1 MTKKVAVI
9 NDLSGLGRCSLTAAI
24 SVLSAMGI
32 QACPLPTAILSSQ
45 TEYPSYYCYDFT
57 DKMDYFRQE
66 WKKLGTSFSGIYT
79 GYVASVCQI
88 EQIMHFLDTFQT
100 ADTFLLV
107 DPVMGD
113 DGVTYDMYTS
123 GLLTAMKELVARADV
138 ITPNLTEF
146 CLLTDIDYN
155 SLQDSSLSIQQLI
168 SRLKDAGQTLT
179 KDHEKKVLITGIH
192 FTADDGV
199 HKIGNLLL
207 DGSSHFLSAYPCC
220 NGSYSGTGDLFASCI
235 TGGLARDISLTEMM
249 QTAGSFL
256 EKSLIDSVEEHVPV
270 NEGVNF
276 ENISCIHRTCHW
288 QLLLHT
294 LVLKITIYLLKISL
308 LKLFLLIYGD
318 LLYYWYL
325 RLIFRYIISDNVIC
339 APTASACNL

>member
-1 MTKKVAVI
+1 MTKKIAVI

-138 ITPNLTEF
+138 ITPNLTDSV
-146 CLLTDIDYN
+146 LLTDIDYN
-155 SLQDSSLSIQQLI
+155 SLQDPSLSIQQLI

-179 KDHEKKVLITGIH
+179 KDHEKRSSSLVFI
-192 FTADDGV
+192 
-199 HKIGNLLL
+199 LLQM
-207 DGSSHFLSAYPCC
+207 
-220 NGSYSGTGDLFASCI
+220 
-235 TGGLARDISLTEMM
+235 TE
-249 QTAGSFL
+249 FIRL
-256 EKSLIDSVEEHVPV
+256 E
-270 NEGVNF
+270 
-276 ENISCIHRTCHW
+276 ISCYMA
-288 QLLLHT
+288 LHIFFRHIPVAT
-294 LVLKITIYLLKISL
+294 EVILVRVISL
-308 LKLFLLIYGD
+308 LFLHHRRTCQRYFPYGND
-318 LLYYWYL
+318 AD
-325 RLIFRYIISDNVIC
+325 RRFS
-339 APTASACNL
+339 

>member
-1 MTKKVAVI
+1 MTKKIAVI

-24 SVLSAMGI
+24 SVLSAMGV

-57 DKMDYFRQE
+57 DKMDYFRKE

-79 GYVASVCQI
+79 GYIASVQQI
-88 EQIMHFLDTFQT
+88 QQIFHFLDTFQT
-100 ADTFLLV
+100 PDTFLLV

-113 DGVTYDMYTS
+113 DGITYDMYTPE
-123 GLLTAMKELVARADV
+123 LLTAMKELAARADV

-146 CLLTDIDYN
+146 CLLTNTDYA
-155 SLQDSSLSIQQLI
+155 SLQNPSLTIEQII
-168 SRLKDAGQTLT
+168 SRLQTAGHTFISDYNQ
-179 KDHEKKVLITGIH
+179 KIIITGIH
-192 FTADDGV
+192 FTDDDGI

-207 DGSSHFLSAYPCC
+207 DDSSHFLSAFPCC

-235 TGGLARDISLTEMM
+235 TGGLARGISLTETM

-256 EKSLIDSVEEHVPV
+256 EKSLIDSVEDHVPV

-276 ENISCIHRTCHW
+276 EKYLH
-288 QLLLHT
+288 LLM
-294 LVLKITIYLLKISL
+294 S
-308 LKLFLLIYGD
+308 
-318 LLYYWYL
+318 
-325 RLIFRYIISDNVIC
+325 
-339 APTASACNL
+339 

>member
-1 MTKKVAVI
+1 MTKKIAVI

-155 SLQDSSLSIQQLI
+155 SLQDPSLSIQQLI

-207 DGSSHFLSAYPCC
+207 YGSSHFLSAYPCC

-256 EKSLIDSVEEHVPV
+256 ENH
-270 NEGVNF
+270 
-276 ENISCIHRTCHW
+276 
-288 QLLLHT
+288 
-294 LVLKITIYLLKISL
+294 
-308 LKLFLLIYGD
+308 
-318 LLYYWYL
+318 
-325 RLIFRYIISDNVIC
+325 
-339 APTASACNL
+339 